1 MNKKRKKKESKD
13 KHVSETHLSSVRN
26 DDIAGVG
33 FTQTSCLCVAG
44 EGCGCVFLCL
54 WISVNLSVNV
64 RPCWC
69 LSVCKSLSHRYE
81 CLSLCVHLSLSL
93 CYCLGLLVSMS
104 LYRPNCASINDGVI
118 YSHFQLTTTIV
129 FTWAGIIEHLFSVT
143 RARSKHGPDADVQA
157 T

>member
-26 DDIAGVG
+26 DDIACVG
-33 FTQTSCLCVAG
+33 FWVRFLCVRLSVFVWVG
-44 EGCGCVFLCL
+44 VCVCMC
-54 WISVNLSVNV
+54 VSVNV
-64 RPCWC
+64 RPCCC
-69 LSVCKSLSHRYE
+69 LSVCESLSHRSE
-81 CLSLCVHLSLSL
+81 CLSLCFRLSL
-93 CYCLGLLVSMS
+93 CLCVTLLVCMS
-104 LYRPNCASINDGVI
+104 LYQPYCASINDGVI

>member
-1 MNKKRKKKESKD
+1 MSALYPSHKNITIFYEQEKKKKESKD

-26 DDIAGVG
+26 DDIAGV
-33 FTQTSCLCVAG
+33 
-44 EGCGCVFLCL
+44 GCGCVFLCL

-129 FTWAGIIEHLFSVT
+129 FT
-143 RARSKHGPDADVQA
+143 
-157 T
+157 